1 MIELLELET
10 IRRIGEMIKGIG
22 SQMID
27 YTVKKKEQ
35 LAEQEHLDANDR
47 LNAIRRDQAT
57 NIAAN
62 ESSSSSHTWL
72 TIVRI
77 P

>member
-35 LAEQEHLDANDR
+35 LAEQEQLDAN
-47 LNAIRRDQAT
+47 NMAGPKGEQVVIKHIRTAQLHRK
-57 NIAAN
+57 
-62 ESSSSSHTWL
+62 L
-72 TIVRI
+72 
-77 P
+77 